1 LKKISVIP
9 LFGLAFMQT
18 EGNLCHNGGDNV
30 TSPKPRKAFKTR
42 NIIMKKSQIQI
53 GNRYQIQL
61 GKNTTEVTIMTSDDN
76 GTWLCQTESGKI
88 LKVKNA
94 ERFLKEIKP
103 KVKKAAPKV
112 KESKSVTKGKAEQ
125 PVKRMGPKPNGKM
138 SVLDAARQVIIEAG
152 RPMRVQEI
160 METATRKNYC
170 VVTSKTPFNTFNGG
184 IRNEIIKKGEASRF
198 VWVDKGLFDIA
209 R

>member
-1 LKKISVIP
+1 
-9 LFGLAFMQT
+9 
-18 EGNLCHNGGDNV
+18 
-30 TSPKPRKAFKTR
+30 
-42 NIIMKKSQIQI
+42 MKKSQIQI

-61 GKNTTEVTIMTSDDN
+61 GKNTTEIKVASFDSDKS
-76 GTWLCQTESGKI
+76 TWLCETDGGKI
-88 LKVKNA
+88 LRVSNA

-103 KVKKAAPKV
+103 KVKKMPNKIKGSNCVA
-112 KESKSVTKGKAEQ
+112 KGKAEQ

-138 SVLDAARQVIIEAG
+138 SVLDAARRVILEAG

-160 METATRKNYC
+160 MDTALAKDYC

-184 IRNEIIKKGEASRF
+184 IRNEIIKKGEAARF
-198 VWVDKGLFDIA
+198 VWVDKGLFDVA